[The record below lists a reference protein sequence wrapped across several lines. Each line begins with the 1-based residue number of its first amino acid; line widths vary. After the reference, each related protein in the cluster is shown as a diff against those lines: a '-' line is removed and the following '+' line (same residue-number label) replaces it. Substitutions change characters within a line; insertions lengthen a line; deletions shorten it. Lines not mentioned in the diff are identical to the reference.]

1 MFNNDV
7 GSKPLDKFVE
17 VPFKGKGTSNKERIK
32 EIQELSKPVFNL
44 TWEQAK
50 AEYNRMNKGKIFV
63 NDTYQV
69 LVYVGKETDEI
80 YDDELCRLG
89 MVYLS
94 IKRLDRKPVRSW
106 TDLQQIKNAL
116 CEEGKDR
123 WAVELYPPECQLVNV
138 ADQYH
143 LYVYP
148 VGFNPPFGKYPRGLP
163 WEDEEESNA

>member
-1 MFNNDV
+1 MIDRNL

-17 VPFKGKGTSNKERIK
+17 GSLYPKDMPIEERIK
-32 EIQELSKPVFNL
+32 DIQEKNPFNL
-44 TWEQAK
+44 SWEDAK
-50 AEYNRMNKGKIFV
+50 RQYNRLTSCKV
-63 NDTYQV
+63 YLNDTYQV
-69 LVYVGKETDEI
+69 FVYVGKETDEI

-89 MVYLS
+89 MAYLS

-116 CEEGKDR
+116 CENGQDR

-148 VGFNPPFGKYPRGLP
+148 VGFNPPFGKYPRGLR
-163 WEDEEESNA
+163 WEDEEESQ

>member
-1 MFNNDV
+1 MINQNL

-17 VPFKGKGTSNKERIK
+17 GRLYPKDMPIKERIK
-32 EIQELSKPVFNL
+32 DIQEKNPYNLSWDDAKRQYKRL
-44 TWEQAK
+44 TSSK
-50 AEYNRMNKGKIFV
+50 VYL

-69 LVYVGKETDEI
+69 YVYVGKETDEI

>member
-17 VPFKGKGTSNKERIK
+17 VPFKAKGTSNKERIK

-44 TWEQAK
+44 TWDQAK
-50 AEYNRMNKGKIFV
+50 AEYNRMNKGKI
-63 NDTYQV
+63 
-69 LVYVGKETDEI
+69 
-80 YDDELCRLG
+80 
-89 MVYLS
+89 
-94 IKRLDRKPVRSW
+94 
-106 TDLQQIKNAL
+106 
-116 CEEGKDR
+116 
-123 WAVELYPPECQLVNV
+123 LVNV

-148 VGFNPPFGKYPRGLP
+148 IGFNPPFGKYPSGFP

>member
-1 MFNNDV
+1 MSDYNL
-7 GSKPLDKFVE
+7 SIKPLDEFIE
-17 VPFKGKGTSNKERIK
+17 VSFKPQNKSTKEMIK

-50 AEYNRMNKGKIFV
+50 AEYKRMNKGKVFV

-69 LVYVGKETDEI
+69 YVYVGKETDEI
-80 YDDELCRLG
+80 YDDDLIDKG
-89 MVYLS
+89 MAYLS
-94 IKRLDRKPVRSW
+94 IKRLDRKPIRSW

-116 CEEGKDR
+116 CEDGQDR

-163 WEDEEESNA
+163 WEDEEVSQ

>member
-17 VPFKGKGTSNKERIK
+17 VPFKAKGTSNKERIK

-80 YDDELCRLG
+80 YDDQLMDKG